1 LRAPTG
7 EHGNDKFMIAQRN
20 QGETNMIR
28 IEGIPIVADRLM
40 AAMRTTRTRTGAPAG
55 TRRTDRQP
63 R

>member
-1 LRAPTG
+1 
-7 EHGNDKFMIAQRN
+7 
-20 QGETNMIR
+20 MIR